1 MKKSKRSM
9 ADYLRFT
16 DNEYTKLRLGV
27 RIIITGY
34 LLDYLKD
41 IHIQFLSV
49 QVSKY
54 PSSQGYVQVDCHPA
68 SPEKEAENMK
78 LVILIEKNSHH
89 ENQYMLLNMIRE
101 VHISVLTN
109 HVKFNG
115 KKAQKCRIHNIHR

>member
-1 MKKSKRSM
+1 MSGS
-9 ADYLRFT
+9 Y
-16 DNEYTKLRLGV
+16 
-27 RIIITGY
+27 TGY

-54 PSSQGYVQVDCHPA
+54 PSSQGYVQVDYHPA

-89 ENQYMLLNMIRE
+89 ENQYMHLNMMRE
-101 VHISVLTN
+101 VHISVLIK
-109 HVKFNG
+109 HVKLNG
-115 KKAQKCRIHNIHR
+115 RKAQKCRMHNIHR